1 MTPFD
6 RATRNIA
13 DWRRFRLDTHLPATH
28 VDLGFVDF
36 GFKVPVMDAHHPY
49 RLEHMYILTL

>member
-6 RATRNIA
+6 SATRNIA

-28 VDLGFVDF
+28 VDLGF
-36 GFKVPVMDAHHPY
+36 KVPVMDALHPY